1 MRLQQ
6 GFQIAMAGNRDA
18 QHLALHPSVEAL
30 HHAIIRYEIC
40 GAFRVGL
47 FSLEDGIMV
56 SPSGT
61 RGTGS
66 TKVRA
71 GRQQTL
77 G

>member
-1 MRLQQ
+1 MIRLM
-6 GFQIAMAGNRDA
+6 G
-18 QHLALHPSVEAL
+18 LHVARPV
-30 HHAIIRYEIC
+30 IWYEIC